1 MNFSAETRLMEMATD
16 KGFEDILKNHKRR
29 PKDIRSLAGF
39 TAIALA
45 ASQSVMV
52 FAAGA
57 TGAIKSITVD
67 ANQQLIIQFASN
79 GGFPT
84 VPHLLDLP
92 GPSHRVVFDFVN
104 ATLDKGNLPNA
115 ETLSNQIVKRLPAI
129 KALRYTNLTNTP
141 KPTARIVLDLPE
153 ALEVKPKVVKLEE
166 GLVVLSFGEGVDLSV
181 GSTKAPSSAV
191 VEESRSTASGSRDE
205 GMGQEIA
212 GGDEPAKTNPAK
224 TSAPVPGEETVAQEP
239 AGTPRAAADSSTNA
253 QGSWDWTGGQAAGQP
268 ATSAAV
274 APTQP
279 TEAQSEPAI
288 TEAPSDAAAPVA
300 AENPQADAAIQ
311 AELLREAGADP
322 LPGQQ
327 VALKPAIPEETTPT
341 PPVKKS
347 APVAVEKPTAPVAVA
362 PAKPAA
368 PKVAL
373 VKAAPANVA
382 QAAPAPG
389 SARAPR
395 PGSAPAPSIFSD
407 DASPLPEVQ
416 PVKSASAPQRKA
428 APVTEPVVEESP
440 EEFVMA
446 NELPEKK
453 PSKASS
459 DEVELQPQK
468 RSAAAS
474 GNKMEAKA
482 VYNKAVQAHLSGN
495 LPDAISQYQEAL
507 SIDPEFSQAHC
518 NLGLIFNQQHL
529 YARALSEF
537 RKSLAIDPKDAITY
551 NGIGAALRAQK
562 DMIGAIK
569 NWQTA
574 VSLDPKLATAHY
586 NLGTAYEMQK
596 DMEKAFDSY
605 KLAVKNDYKL
615 GEAYYRMGLI
625 LEKQNQK
632 EEATQNFTQALKVA
646 SNAEYSDDARQ
657 RIATLANKKGG
668 RK

>member
-1 MNFSAETRLMEMATD
+1 MATD

-29 PKDIRSLAGF
+29 PKDIRMLAGV
-39 TAIALA
+39 TAIALV
-45 ASQSVMV
+45 ASQSLMAY
-52 FAAGA
+52 AAGI
-57 TGAIKSITVD
+57 GAIKAITVD

-79 GGFPT
+79 GSFPT

-104 ATLDKGNLPNA
+104 ATLDKGNLPNS
-115 ETLSNQIVKRLPAI
+115 ETLSNQITKRLPGI

-153 ALEVKPKVVKLEE
+153 SLEVKPKVVKLEE
-166 GLVVLSFGEGVDLSV
+166 GLVVLSFGDGVDLSSK
-181 GSTKAPSSAV
+181 GLTAPASAV
-191 VEESRSTASGSRDE
+191 VEESRSSAAASRDE
-205 GMGQEIA
+205 GMGQEV
-212 GGDEPAKTNPAK
+212 GGSSTETASPQA
-224 TSAPVPGEETVAQEP
+224 SAPVPGEAVAEAP
-239 AGTPRAAADSSTNA
+239 GTPRATANPADNP
-253 QGSWDWTGGQAAGQP
+253 QGSWDWTGGQASGQSTP
-268 ATSAAV
+268 GVATQSSEGEN
-274 APTQP
+274 APQ
-279 TEAQSEPAI
+279 AQ
-288 TEAPSDAAAPVA
+288 AAPP

-327 VALKPAIPEETTPT
+327 VALKPAIPEPTTSAVPEKKT
-341 PPVKKS
+341 APAVVESPAVPVAVKTAPVVKTV
-347 APVAVEKPTAPVAVA
+347 APVAKAPV
-362 PAKPAA
+362 K
-368 PKVAL
+368 
-373 VKAAPANVA
+373 VA
-382 QAAPAPG
+382 QAAPVPT
-389 SARAPR
+389 SARAPE
-395 PGSAPAPSIFSD
+395 PGSAPTASIFSD
-407 DASPLPEVQ
+407 DPLPEAP
-416 PVKSASAPQRKA
+416 PVKSASAPVPRKA
-428 APVTEPVVEESP
+428 APVATPEAEESP

-446 NELPEKK
+446 DETPEKK
-453 PSKASS
+453 PSKAV
-459 DEVELQPQK
+459 VEAD
-468 RSAAAS
+468 AAADEAQLQTLKRGATS
-474 GNKMEAKA
+474 ADSKVEAKA
-482 VYNKAVQAHLSGN
+482 IYNKAVQAHLSGN

-507 SIDPEFSQAHC
+507 SINPEFSQAHC
-518 NLGLIFNQQHL
+518 NLGLIYNQQHL
-529 YARALSEF
+529 YAKALSEF

-657 RIATLANKKGG
+657 RIATLTNKKGA
-668 RK
+668 KK